1 MTKER
6 LLELKAEIAK
16 LKAQDDRSTARVA
29 AEFDA
34 MDKDLPM
41 DNIDSA
47 ELKPFRE
54 IEIPCS
60 AKLDYK

>member
-1 MTKER
+1 
-6 LLELKAEIAK
+6 
-16 LKAQDDRSTARVA
+16 
-29 AEFDA
+29 

-54 IEIPCS
+54 IETT
-60 AKLDYK
+60 K